1 MKKEALKKEIVR
13 QRIEQIGV
21 IPVVR
26 AGSAEEA
33 KAAVEAIQ
41 RGGVPIVEITM
52 TVPGA
57 IEIIREVTRSCD
69 GNLLVGAGTVLD
81 AEVARLCI
89 DAGAQF
95 IVAPGLDLETVRE
108 VAKCGTLMMAAG
120 LTPTEIVA
128 AWKAGADFVKV
139 FPCGNV
145 GGASYIKAL
154 RSPLPQIP
162 LVPTGGVSLKNAADL
177 IRAGA
182 VALGVGGELVKADAL
197 QKGNLDIISETARK
211 FLDIVRKAR
220 AERDSS
226 AH

>member
-1 MKKEALKKEIVR
+1 MKKEALTKETVR

-26 AGSAEEA
+26 ASSAEEA
-33 KAAVEAIQ
+33 KAAVEAIR

-81 AEVARLCI
+81 AETAGLCI

-95 IVAPGLDLETVRE
+95 IVAPGLDLDTVRE
-108 VAKCGTLMMAAG
+108 VAKYGTVMMAAG

-197 QKGNLDIISETARK
+197 HAGNLDIISETARK

-220 AERDSS
+220 AERDGS
-226 AH
+226 AQ